1 MIILSPDFKDFLRL
15 LNEHEVEYLLVGG
28 YAVALHGYVRYTG
41 DMDIWVLTSPEN
53 AGRVVQVLKDFGA
66 PQAEQFLDVLLLEK
80 RVIGMGLP
88 PYKIE
93 VVTTID
99 GVTFEECFANRLLVE
114 IDGITV
120 AYLSLKDLRENKKA
134 SGRYKDLNDLQHLPE
149 EE

>member
-1 MIILSPDFKDFLRL
+1 MIILSPDFKDFLQL
-15 LNEHEVEYLLVGG
+15 LNEHEVAYLLVGG

-53 AGRVVQVLKDFGA
+53 ANKVVQVLKDFGA
-66 PQAEQFLDVLLLEK
+66 PQAEQFFDTLLLEK

-93 VVTTID
+93 VVTSID
-99 GVTFEECFANRLLVE
+99 GVTFEECFANRLTVE
-114 IDGITV
+114 IEGITV

-134 SGRYKDLNDLQHLPE
+134 SGRYKDLDDLQHLPE
-149 EE
+149 E

>member
-1 MIILSPDFKDFLRL
+1 M
-15 LNEHEVEYLLVGG
+15 H
-28 YAVALHGYVRYTG
+28 YTG
-41 DMDIWVLTSPEN
+41 DLDIWVLTSPEN
-53 AGRVVQVLKDFGA
+53 AGKVVQVLKGFGA
-66 PQAEQFLDVLLLEK
+66 PQAGQFFDVLLLEK

-93 VVTTID
+93 VVTSID
-99 GVTFEECFANRLLVE
+99 GVSFEECFANRLLVD

-149 EE
+149 ED